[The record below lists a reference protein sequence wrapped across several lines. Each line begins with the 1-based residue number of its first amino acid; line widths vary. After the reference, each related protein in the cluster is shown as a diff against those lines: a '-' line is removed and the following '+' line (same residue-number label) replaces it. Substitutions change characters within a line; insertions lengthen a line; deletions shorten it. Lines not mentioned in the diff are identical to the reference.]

1 MSMLEKFKMM
11 PIGKKLLIAVTSL
24 LTVMIAIIVI
34 FLLSKS
40 SSLQK
45 EAAYR
50 EAAQIAQANGNLV
63 ESEMEQG
70 MNAARTL
77 AQIFSKY
84 ENSTPEERRP
94 NILKQIQAVLED
106 NPNFLGIWTVWEP
119 NSLNLDDAAF
129 IGQKDSDPT
138 GRFAPYFNRGSGTIV
153 LEACYDYDK
162 TDASGS
168 YYQIPKQTLQETVTN
183 PVTYNLS
190 GKDITSISL
199 AVPILVGGAFR
210 GAVGVDMSMD
220 HFKEIVDKIK
230 PYDDGYALL
239 LSNNGQYVAHPT
251 KELIGK
257 NIGVERAELD
267 KEYKIIENIAKGN
280 PFSYNT
286 IAKATG
292 LHSHVEYAPI
302 VIGNSKTPWSIG
314 VSISDEKILAGVN
327 AMKWFAL
334 ILGFFAILI
343 AAAVTFYLT
352 KAITKAIDA
361 LKSETETAIE
371 AVVAGKLD
379 FRADDQKVTLEFQP
393 LMHGLNNLINAFIK
407 PINVTAEYVDRIANG
422 DIPPKITDEY
432 RGDFAEIK
440 NNLNNLI
447 NTMSGLTAEL
457 GGLISAAEAEKFD
470 ARAKTAGYYGKW
482 QELLSGTNKL
492 MTISEGFLNSAKT
505 ASLTQQKIA
514 QYQNSEI
521 VKINHAL
528 DLIAKGDLTAE
539 YRAVNADKDTQEVYQ
554 VFTKISDGL
563 TRAFSAISE
572 VMREIKDNST
582 SLASASEE
590 LSVTATGMLSGA
602 EKTVDVSSMVAS
614 AAEQISVS
622 ISTMA
627 AASEEMSANMEQLSF
642 NSNTMSENSNSVAS
656 AIEEMTVSIN
666 EISKNITDV
675 NNVSQ
680 KAREKAEGVTV
691 VMNDLHKSVNL
702 ITDVVDMINSIAEQT
717 NLLAL
722 NAAIE
727 AARAG
732 EAGKGFAVVADE
744 IRKLAEKTTKSTS
757 TIGEMIKTIRNN
769 SDDTSTVIDE
779 IAKII
784 IKISDIQNII
794 KVSITEQNKA
804 AEDISKNMNKNAQ
817 LTSGM
822 NQSVQE
828 SSLGSQDIA
837 RSANEVAIGS
847 NDVSKNI
854 SGIKEAAVQATH
866 GAKDIQTTSAE
877 LAGMALKLHKLTD
890 KFKV

>member
-1 MSMLEKFKMM
+1 MLEKFKMM

-50 EAAQIAQANGNLV
+50 ESIQIAKTNASIIDAEIEV
-63 ESEMEQG
+63 A
-70 MNAARTL
+70 MNTARTL
-77 AQIFSKY
+77 AQIFSNY
-84 ENSTPEERRP
+84 ESLSLEERRP
-94 NILKQIQAVLED
+94 DILKQLKTVLEQSD
-106 NPNFLGIWTVWEP
+106 KLFAVGATFEP
-119 NSLNLDDAAF
+119 NALGDDALF
-129 IGQKDSDPT
+129 IGQEGTTET
-138 GRFAPYFNRGSGTIV
+138 GRFVPYYNRSTGAIKLEPVTGYDATDGSG
-153 LEACYDYDK
+153 DW
-162 TDASGS
+162 
-168 YYQIPKQTLQETVTN
+168 YQIPKSKQEEIFTN
-183 PVTYNLS
+183 PYDYPVNGKNVTMATVSVPIIVNGS
-190 GKDITSISL
+190 FKGVVNIDIT
-199 AVPILVGGAFR
+199 
-210 GAVGVDMSMD
+210 MD
-220 HFKEIVDKIK
+220 AFKEIVSKIK
-230 PYDDGYALL
+230 VYDSGFATLI
-239 LSNNGQYVAHPT
+239 SNNGVMVYHKKAENV
-251 KELIGK
+251 GK
-257 NIGVERAELD
+257 NI
-267 KEYKIIENIAKGN
+267 KEYYADADAEHNLSEKVKSGEEIFYEATSKSTGKHMIYEYQPII
-280 PFSYNT
+280 
-286 IAKATG
+286 
-292 LHSHVEYAPI
+292 
-302 VIGNSKTPWSIG
+302 IGKSKTPWSI
-314 VSISDEKILAGVN
+314 SLQFPDDEILAGIST
-327 AMKWFAL
+327 MKWFAF

-361 LKSETETAIE
+361 LKSETETAID